1 MKMGMIADLFA
12 LEAITVL
19 LLKNFGENGSD
30 RGLSINS
37 NSMYAALSGFF

>member
-19 LLKNFGENGSD
+19 LLKISVKT
-30 RGLSINS
+30 GLTG
-37 NSMYAALSGFF
+37 ACP